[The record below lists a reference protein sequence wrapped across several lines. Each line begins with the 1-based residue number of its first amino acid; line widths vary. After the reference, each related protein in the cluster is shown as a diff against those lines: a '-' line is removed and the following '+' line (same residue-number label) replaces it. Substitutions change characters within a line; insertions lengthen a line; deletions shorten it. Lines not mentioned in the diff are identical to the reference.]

1 MRKKALAAAMALTAA
16 VSAFTPAYAAENAE
30 PESIAQETEAKEI
43 HKEAEGR
50 MPVLKDA
57 GYKAGILS
65 TAGWFS
71 RYLNLQY
78 VPGSEA
84 VRMNE
89 DLNGYLQGY
98 YRRNG
103 EEKMVS
109 SSEFVASMDTEN
121 MIQLTT
127 EVNPKN
133 EKAEDILSRF
143 VEIDE
148 MKDAGEADHVQM
160 GDYDFLVVS
169 GVIDGRNSTIGI
181 STSREN
187 IVLELKATYSQEE
200 NKEML
205 LNGFA
210 LLDEEQMKKVEDEK
224 NVKAVKP
231 ENTQEETVAADNADL
246 PGNPGIT
253 V

>member
-1 MRKKALAAAMALTAA
+1 MRKKTLAAAMALTAA

-43 HKEAEGR
+43 HKETEGR
-50 MPVLKDA
+50 MSVLKDA

-65 TAGWFS
+65 TTGWFS
-71 RYLNLQY
+71 IYLGLQY
-78 VPGSEA
+78 VPGSES
-84 VRMNE
+84 VRMNG

-143 VEIDE
+143 MELDE
-148 MKDAGEADHVQM
+148 MKDAGEAVHVRM
-160 GDYDFLVVS
+160 GDYDFLAVS
-169 GVIDGRNSTIGI
+169 GVIDGRNSTIGV
-181 STSREN
+181 STSREG

-205 LNGFA
+205 LNGFG
-210 LLDEEQMKKVEDEK
+210 LLDEEQMKKAQDAEDA
-224 NVKAVKP
+224 KAVKP
-231 ENTQEETVAADNADL
+231 DNTQEETVEADSQDL
-246 PGNPGIT
+246 PGNTGIT

>member
-50 MPVLKDA
+50 MPVLMDA

-109 SSEFVASMDTEN
+109 SSEFVASLDTEN

-127 EVNPKN
+127 EINPKN

-143 VEIDE
+143 VELDE

-169 GVIDGRNSTIGI
+169 GMIDGRNSTIGI

-210 LLDEEQMKKVEDEK
+210 LLDEEQMKKAEDEK

>member
-210 LLDEEQMKKVEDEK
+210 LLDEEQMKKAEDEK

-246 PGNPGIT
+246 PGNLGIT

>member
-210 LLDEEQMKKVEDEK
+210 LLDEEQMKKAEDEK